1 MYVYMYMYGDMY
13 MYMYGFMCVC
23 VIVCTFKKHVCI
35 TYLFLF
41 RCFQSSRLSLPILS
55 EEHVIIEAVRENPV
69 VIVCGETGSGKTTQ
83 VPQFLYESG
92 LTLLGA
98 EPGKKSMIGITEPR
112 RVAAVAMAKRVGHEM
127 NLTSRLVK

>member
-1 MYVYMYMYGDMY
+1 MEIWGYVHVHVWVHVY
-13 MYMYGFMCVC
+13 
-23 VIVCTFKKHVCI
+23 VIVCTFKKHVCV
-35 TYLFLF
+35 YYLLFLF
-41 RCFQSSRLSLPILS
+41 CCFQSSRLSLPILS

-69 VIVCGETGSGKTTQ
+69 VIICGETGSGKTTQ

-92 LTLLGA
+92 LTLLGV

>member
-1 MYVYMYMYGDMY
+1 MEIWGYVHVHVWVH
-13 MYMYGFMCVC
+13 VC
-23 VIVCTFKKHVCI
+23 VIVCTFKKHVCVYVCI

-41 RCFQSSRLSLPILS
+41 CCFQSSRLSLPILS

-69 VIVCGETGSGKTTQ
+69 VIICGETGSGKTTQ